1 MSTADPG
8 SVSDVGAIYTS
19 QVPIDRA
26 IMDLCRSWARA
37 RSKDPRTKVGAA
49 VYCPRDGS
57 VHLGYNGFPAGFA
70 DLRSRWDNRDAN
82 DALAKYAFVRHAEG
96 NAILKALKA
105 LGGLDGCTLYVTHFP
120 CHACMKD
127 FISDSGIRRVVY
139 EDAYPPDAVTPIIA
153 DELGIELI
161 HLV

>member
-1 MSTADPG
+1 MNDADA
-8 SVSDVGAIYTS
+8 SYAS
-19 QVPIDRA
+19 QVPLDRA

-70 DLRSRWDNRDAN
+70 DLRARWDNRDAA
-82 DALAKYAFVRHAEG
+82 DPRSKYAFVRHAEG

-105 LGGLDGCTLYVTHFP
+105 LGALHGCTLYVTHFP

-139 EDAYPPDAVTPIIA
+139 EDSYPPDAVSTEIA
-153 DELGIELI
+153 REIGIELVQ
-161 HLV
+161 LAGA

>member
-1 MSTADPG
+1 MTDPDA
-8 SVSDVGAIYTS
+8 VYAS
-19 QVPIDRA
+19 QVPLDRA

-49 VYCPRDGS
+49 VYAPRDGS
-57 VHLGYNGFPAGFA
+57 IHLGYNGFPAGFA
-70 DLRSRWDNRDAN
+70 DLRQRWDNRDAS
-82 DALAKYAFVRHAEG
+82 DPMAKYAFVRHAEG

-105 LGGLDGCTLYVTHFP
+105 LGALDGCTLYVTHFP

-139 EDAYPPDAVTPIIA
+139 EDAYPPDAVTPVIA
-153 DELGIELI
+153 RELGIALEQLPASA
-161 HLV
+161 